1 MITAHSTN
9 VNLMTMKAEDV
20 LMRLN
25 SMLTYV
31 KTMNEHAVNTS
42 CSEDKIKEVISN
54 FFNERIQE
62 LEKNIQFVK
71 SVRDGIVE

>member
-1 MITAHSTN
+1 
-9 VNLMTMKAEDV
+9 MTMKAEDV

-31 KTMNEHAVNTS
+31 KTMNENAVNTP